1 MVHRFV
7 LLLEHSLY
15 SDNGVT
21 VSQCVLLCRVRH
33 LLVHHHNILGQ
44 SYASS
49 QQVIKA
55 TKRYKI
61 CLTLRLLMSYIYGV
75 PSKARNANVVYIW
88 TYVWQ
93 R

>member
-1 MVHRFV
+1 MLHHFV

-15 SDNGVT
+15 SDNSVT

-33 LLVHHHNILGQ
+33 LLVHHNDILRQ

-55 TKRYKI
+55 TK
-61 CLTLRLLMSYIYGV
+61 
-75 PSKARNANVVYIW
+75 
-88 TYVWQ
+88 
-93 R
+93 